1 MAKGITIINIPINN
15 YNPQRAEELIQGW
28 LAAHE
33 FQYMQ
38 ENGEAYFEYG
48 DGIVTAFKG
57 FQYLLYPQRVELR
70 CWMGKKRKARQ
81 LEGFYGAI
89 WIEEYKKDLDT
100 LTNALSAL
108 NQSDMSQQNNPSPIP
123 NQSPPN
129 PYPTQQPPYTAP
141 IPPQQQPYYTNPA
154 PPPNIE
160 SIRQQV
166 DKKKATCALIGFILS
181 LVMLIS
187 LFFGWAFGLPVVIV
201 AIWLCC
207 YGLKSSRKG
216 LAVAGIVITCIE
228 SVLFLA
234 LIFLNAFVG

>member
-1 MAKGITIINIPINN
+1 MAKGITIINIPMNN
-15 YNPQRAEELIQGW
+15 YTPQKAEELIQGW

-33 FQYMQ
+33 FQYKQ
-38 ENGEAYFEYG
+38 ENGETYFEYG

-100 LTNALSAL
+100 LSRALSAL
-108 NQSDMSQQNNPSPIP
+108 NQNGMPQQNNPAPIP

-129 PYPTQQPPYTAP
+129 PYPPQQNPYTAP
-141 IPPQQQPYYTNPA
+141 ISSPQQPHYTNPA
-154 PPPNIE
+154 PPPDIE

-166 DKKKATCALIGFILS
+166 DKKKANCALAGFILS
-181 LVMLIS
+181 LVMLIM
-187 LFFGWAFGLPVVIV
+187 LFFGWALGLPVAIV

-228 SVLFLA
+228 SVLLLVLA
-234 LIFLNAFVG
+234 FLNALIG

>member
-1 MAKGITIINIPINN
+1 MAKGITIINIPMNN
-15 YNPQRAEELIQGW
+15 YTPQKAEELIQGW

-33 FQYMQ
+33 FQYKQ
-38 ENGEAYFEYG
+38 ENGETYFEYG
-48 DGIVTAFKG
+48 DGIVTAFTG

-89 WIEEYKKDLDT
+89 WF
-100 LTNALSAL
+100 A
-108 NQSDMSQQNNPSPIP
+108 

-129 PYPTQQPPYTAP
+129 PYPPQQNPYTAP
-141 IPPQQQPYYTNPA
+141 ISSPQQPHYTNPA
-154 PPPNIE
+154 PPPDIE

-166 DKKKATCALIGFILS
+166 DKKKANCALAGFILS
-181 LVMLIS
+181 LVMLIM
-187 LFFGWAFGLPVVIV
+187 LFFGWALGLPVAIV

-228 SVLFLA
+228 SVLLLVLA
-234 LIFLNAFVG
+234 FLNALIG